1 MNFNF
6 KRRII
11 LYSSSINVSLCA
23 VKHNYGRSCSLLIGL
38 KFRNMSN
45 IIDTRYRFT
54 ISSYFNIN
62 VQYISEVRP
71 IDLM

>member
-11 LYSSSINVSLCA
+11 LYSSSISVSLCA

-38 KFRNMSN
+38 SFSR
-45 IIDTRYRFT
+45 IDIMIGSKSDRYPPFSIT
-54 ISSYFNIN
+54 KQNGSDAY
-62 VQYISEVRP
+62 SEH
-71 IDLM
+71 IL